1 VILPLGHFD
10 YYYFHFLLQ
19 DTSLSGRYAIL
30 GNGGHGFDFL
40 LYDDHRQLR
49 FLKTCVIRLTFLSN
63 NESISISAM
72 ILLLVIVCIGFD
84 CLSDVNK

>member
-1 VILPLGHFD
+1 MILPLGHFD

-40 LYDDHRQLR
+40 LYDDHRQAAISENVR
-49 FLKTCVIRLTFLSN
+49 GQGMEAGPLS
-63 NESISISAM
+63 
-72 ILLLVIVCIGFD
+72 ILHYIQNKSCILFAIPMQ
-84 CLSDVNK
+84 